1 MKIIEI
7 CPYDLTRPGGVQNHV
22 LDLAAWLERA
32 GHQVRIVAPLPVAG
46 AGLGHVDHIGG
57 GRGFSLFG
65 TGFELTYAR
74 RGARRRLVAE
84 LRDWGAELVHLH
96 TPWTP
101 LMAWQV
107 WRGLR
112 LPTVTTFH
120 ATLPADKTTGAGGRA
135 LAGAARYFLKR
146 SRAAIVPSVS
156 PLAHLRPEATGTPAH
171 VLPPTIDLSSWRQA
185 GDAVGTAPDEREGL
199 EIVFLGRFEERKGLD
214 VLLTAWPTIAEAVK
228 GARLTVAGGGK
239 LEPLVH
245 RAMAG
250 PGGDRIRL
258 VSVPDAASARDLV
271 ARADLLAAPSPYGE
285 SFGLVLIEAMAAG
298 TLPLAAANEGYTTVM
313 TGPGA
318 RLLVPPGDAPA
329 LAALAIDLAR
339 KPEERACLRAW
350 AEGHAARFDVARAG
364 PAFVEVF
371 QAALG
376 R

>member
-1 MKIIEI
+1 MKIVEI

-22 LDLAAWLERA
+22 LDLSAWLETA

-46 AGLGHVDHIGG
+46 PAMDHVDHIGG
-57 GRGFSLFG
+57 ARAVSLFG

-74 RGARRRLVAE
+74 RSARRSLVAD
-84 LRDWGAELVHLH
+84 LHDWGAELVHLH

-101 LMAWQV
+101 LMAWQL

-120 ATLPADKTTGAGGRA
+120 ATLPADKTAGAGGRA

-156 PLAHLRPEATGTPAH
+156 PLAHLRPEATGTQAH

-185 GDAVGTAPDEREGL
+185 GEAARADPDDQEGL

-214 VLLTAWPTIAEAVK
+214 VLLDAWPAIAEAVK

-245 RAMAG
+245 AAMAG
-250 PGGDRIRL
+250 PGGERIRL
-258 VSVPDAASARDLV
+258 IPVPDAALARDLV

-298 TLPLAAANEGYTTVM
+298 TLPLAAANEGYATVM

-318 RLLVPPGDAPA
+318 RLLVPPGDAAA

-339 KPEERACLRAW
+339 KPEERARLRAW
-350 AEGHAARFDVARAG
+350 AEGHAAGFDVARAG
-364 PAFVEVF
+364 PDFVQVF
-371 QAALG
+371 TAALDQ
-376 R
+376 